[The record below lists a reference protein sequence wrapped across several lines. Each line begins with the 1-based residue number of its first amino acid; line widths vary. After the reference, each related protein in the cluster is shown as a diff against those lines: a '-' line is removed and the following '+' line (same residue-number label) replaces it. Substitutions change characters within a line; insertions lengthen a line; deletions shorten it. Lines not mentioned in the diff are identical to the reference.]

1 LSGAINQTDKR
12 IMRTQSAA
20 MVTSSITLATALDS
34 ISEGKE
40 ITSYLYLVNRLSGIN
55 CFWGNITLCQNCS
68 ATNCVLLSEKYDFE
82 FKHDTLIRVEQS
94 IVKIKDALQRNAAV
108 SAEFAQAAKLDQ
120 IASQNFRMTVVS
132 QVQKSSDTV
141 RSVGESLRSEWE
153 CLGVNNA
160 LPLHRSLQLLMCDMN
175 SRSAASVVQI
185 SCQCWI

>member
-1 LSGAINQTDKR
+1 MSGAINQTDKR

-55 CFWGNITLCQNCS
+55 CFWGNITLCQNCPRCDS
-68 ATNCVLLSEKYDFE
+68 FPEGRDF
-82 FKHDTLIRVEQS
+82 KSNHDTLIRVEQS